1 VKVLG
6 YMHSCY
12 GVGATL
18 APIIATQLI
27 SRGCVW
33 STYYFITLALSTLCI
48 FALGLTFRNEHK
60 NSSQSD
66 VSRRDAQRGKLG
78 IAVRSKIT
86 WVAAIFIFL
95 YQGAE
100 VALGGWLVTFMIQ
113 VSLSTAFLM
122 YLHRY
127 VKGIRR
133 RWGILPRDSGWVSQL
148 GG

>member
-1 VKVLG
+1 
-6 YMHSCY
+6 MHSCY

-27 SRGCVW
+27 SRGCIW

-60 NSSQSD
+60 NSTQSD

-122 YLHRY
+122 NLHRY

-133 RWGILPRDSGWVSQL
+133 RWGILLRDSG
-148 GG
+148 